1 MSPATRHGNLIFT
14 TAMTSRRDGVL
25 QFTSMVKAEDSL
37 RATRK
42 PFALPPAMCSPPC
55 ATRSP
60 MMVRISFAYFRS
72 GSTSTRKPFG
82 KIKDGAI
89 LINAN
94 RGAVLY
100 EPVVLTAL
108 DSGKLYA
115 VAVDI
120 FAQEPCEKNYP
131 LVCKPHLFYLQMC
144 STETVHHLMV
154 KCYT

>member
-37 RATRK
+37 ESYKEA
-42 PFALPPAMCSPPC
+42 
-55 ATRSP
+55 
-60 MMVRISFAYFRS
+60 VRIAASNVLTAVRNTLAYDGAFAYFRS

>member
-1 MSPATRHGNLIFT
+1 
-14 TAMTSRRDGVL
+14 
-25 QFTSMVKAEDSL
+25 
-37 RATRK
+37 
-42 PFALPPAMCSPPC
+42 
-55 ATRSP
+55 

-131 LVCKPHLFYLQMC
+131 LVCKPHLFYLHMC